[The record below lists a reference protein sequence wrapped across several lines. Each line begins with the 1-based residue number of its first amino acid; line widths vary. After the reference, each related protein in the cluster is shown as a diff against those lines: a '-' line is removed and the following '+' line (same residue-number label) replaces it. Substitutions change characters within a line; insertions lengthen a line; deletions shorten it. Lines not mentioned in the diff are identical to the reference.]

1 MDKFDEKVI
10 GYESTKEILRQILDI
25 LKRPEVYKRKGIS
38 IPRGLLMESDPGL
51 GKSLLASILME
62 ESERKPFVFRKTSQ
76 ENSFLDELRTVF
88 AMAKEETPS
97 ILLLEDLNLYVES
110 NSPYAPEWACLQAC
124 IDDAKDTD
132 LFVIATTNDTRYMP
146 PSLLRP
152 GRFDYVIYLQPPI
165 GENAENIVSYYL
177 RDKDLAEDVLISDI
191 VKAMPKVSC
200 ATLETV
206 MNLAALNSVYQGH
219 EHIQKEDI
227 TEALL
232 QVVYKLQ
239 KTDKETDSTELQK
252 IAVHEAAH
260 AVVGEVL
267 HPGSIGIVTVR
278 GSQGVIGGMANGCA
292 TYAQNEE
299 EFLDEVTKTLAG
311 RAGVSLIY
319 GVMDIQASADIEQ
332 ADKLMDIW
340 LCHFAGGGFV
350 GIESGDNRMSEQR
363 LSYNEAIK
371 SAKLEELYRRAYK
384 ILHNNKYFLLAVQH
398 GLLEHETLLNSD
410 LAKIR
415 EWRTS
420 DLLLLKTAMSTIDI
434 SPRGNIRYYDFI
446 DRVAGDE
453 KLLTKLLG
461 GKHIQ
466 RLPETYLVPLLGIK
480 KLELLDTDEA
490 YIVDTVENSLQ
501 SAGVSADRHKLENNL
516 VQNYVAQ
523 EAQVNLDTEV
533 NNYDLTMEM
542 LFNLRSAED
551 SGLFQEEVVPEVQEV
566 EPAEQIEENAKA
578 AEQEAAEKLAEEGK
592 AAEEEFLKA
601 NFEDSVPQL
610 EELSEKGYARA
621 NAMLFWAYYFGYE
634 DYPSDPQKA
643 LEYVKKGSDAADP
656 ICGLLYAA
664 YSDISQAE
672 KLEQFRKLRP
682 QVRKMADAKDDLAI
696 LAFGAC
702 YFHDQQYEDAQKYL
716 DQYEKAGGVLA
727 YEMLG
732 LMQQYI
738 QKKGKT
744 ALTYYEKAV
753 KNKFYYAYVL
763 MGDLY
768 SYGEQD
774 MWVRLSL
781 EISSCD
787 CVVKRID
794 SYKKA
799 VEHNQ
804 AEGAHKMAENTEGTV
819 ERAYWTKVAE
829 KQGYKNGMK
838 SWTSDIAEFNK

>member
-1 MDKFDEKVI
+1 M
-10 GYESTKEILRQILDI
+10 
-25 LKRPEVYKRKGIS
+25 
-38 IPRGLLMESDPGL
+38 
-51 GKSLLASILME
+51 
-62 ESERKPFVFRKTSQ
+62 
-76 ENSFLDELRTVF
+76 
-88 AMAKEETPS
+88 
-97 ILLLEDLNLYVES
+97 
-110 NSPYAPEWACLQAC
+110 
-124 IDDAKDTD
+124 
-132 LFVIATTNDTRYMP
+132 
-146 PSLLRP
+146 
-152 GRFDYVIYLQPPI
+152 
-165 GENAENIVSYYL
+165 
-177 RDKDLAEDVLISDI
+177 
-191 VKAMPKVSC
+191 
-200 ATLETV
+200 
-206 MNLAALNSVYQGH
+206 
-219 EHIQKEDI
+219 
-227 TEALL
+227 
-232 QVVYKLQ
+232 
-239 KTDKETDSTELQK
+239 STEL
-252 IAVHEAAH
+252 
-260 AVVGEVL
+260 
-267 HPGSIGIVTVR
+267 TVIP
-278 GSQGVIGGMANGCA
+278 S
-292 TYAQNEE
+292 
-299 EFLDEVTKTLAG
+299 
-311 RAGVSLIY
+311 
-319 GVMDIQASADIEQ
+319 SALTEQEQ
-332 ADKLMDIW
+332 ADLNASIDSIIAAHKNNRQEINRLVFESVSAMTDSEGYEQQLSSRKGLRRLWGAITGSNKR
-340 LCHFAGGGFV
+340 LQDKINSSRAAAQFAAQTTL
-350 GIESGDNRMSEQR
+350 QR
-363 LSYNEAIK
+363 LSEQNLLTFDLITAV
-371 SAKLEELYRRAYK
+371 
-384 ILHNNKYFLLAVQH
+384 NNKLNASMTAVEGEINQIYAA
-398 GLLEHETLLNSD
+398 LIQFFKQNRSDMIQLENRVARLEQNVNLLNWQNSIEYQMLDGVEYVD
-410 LAKIR
+410 LDDASKIVCMVR
-415 EWRTS
+415 DFYDITGGEWRTS

-446 DRVAGDE
+446 DRVAGDG

-501 SAGVSADRHKLENNL
+501 SAGVAADRHKLENNL

-551 SGLFQEEVVPEVQEV
+551 SGLFLEEVVPEVQEV
-566 EPAEQIEENAKA
+566 EPAEQIEENTE

-610 EELSEKGYARA
+610 EDLSEKGYARA
-621 NAMLFWAYYFGYE
+621 NGMLFWAYYFGYE

-643 LEYVKKGSDAADP
+643 LKYAKKGSDAADP
-656 ICGLLYAA
+656 ICGLLSAA

-672 KLEQFRKLRP
+672 KLEQFRKIRP
-682 QVRKMADAKDDLAI
+682 QVRKMADAKDNLAI

-732 LMQQYI
+732 LIQQYI
-738 QKKGKT
+738 MKEGKR

-753 KNKFYYAYVL
+753 KNKFYHAYVL

-768 SYGEQD
+768 SYGEQN
-774 MWVRLSL
+774 RYSL
-781 EISSCD
+781 GISCCD
-787 CVVKRID
+787 CVVKTID

-804 AEGAHKMAENTEGTV
+804 AEGAYKLS
-819 ERAYWTKVAE
+819 ERERRDCNLEKSNYWAAMAE